1 MKHTVALID
10 WSHLIEDF
18 LDNIGLSIDEFCQD
32 MTGGWMFGYIEAL
45 KSVGVSTVLFC
56 FTTQVLQP
64 KRVQHRPTGAT
75 IWLVPS
81 PALYR
86 NLRKCIPNPYASTV
100 VEAAGEFSRLKTA
113 WLYLL
118 LQLAPFLATPLRSLA
133 KLLKQE
139 GCTRLLCQDYEHAR
153 FDLCVLLGFFLRIPV
168 YASFQGG
175 NWQQSKFER
184 PIRPFS
190 LARCAGLI
198 IASGIE
204 QQRVIQEYRLNPAKI
219 AQTFNPIDLSMWN
232 VKNQMEAREQLQ
244 LAPHAKIAIWHGR
257 IDLKRKGLD
266 VLLQAWALVLDR
278 VDQIAHPLHL
288 YILGNGNDHAA
299 FAALLKQQAMP
310 SVTWLD
316 TYLNDRSLIA
326 TWLKAADLYVF
337 PSRHE
342 GFPVAPIEA
351 LASGLPLIA
360 SDAPGIPDILA
371 HGAESGGIMVPKNDA
386 EALAKALQLVLG
398 EDKLRISLG
407 KNAQTRAESAFG
419 LENVG
424 LQLKTFMQLS

>member
-56 FTTQVLQP
+56 FSAQVAQP

-86 NLRKCIPNPYASTV
+86 SLRKYIPNPYASTV
-100 VEAAGEFSRLKTA
+100 LEAAGEFSWFKSA

-118 LQLAPFLATPLRSLA
+118 LQLAPFLSTPLRSLA
-133 KLLKQE
+133 KLLKKE
-139 GCTRLLCQDYEHAR
+139 ACTRILCQDYEHAR
-153 FDLCVLLGFFLRIPV
+153 FDLCVFLGSFLRIPV

-175 NWQQSKFER
+175 NWQQSKFEWL
-184 PIRPFS
+184 IRPFS

-198 IASGIE
+198 IASGVE
-204 QQRVIQEYRLNPAKI
+204 HQRVVQQYGLKPAKI
-219 AQTFNPIDLSMWN
+219 AQIFNPIDLSMWRG
-232 VKNQMEAREQLQ
+232 KNQAQAREQLQ

-266 VLLQAWALVLDR
+266 VLLEAWALVLGR
-278 VDQIAHPLHL
+278 VDQTTHPLQL
-288 YILGNGNDHAA
+288 YILGNGNDHVA
-299 FAALLKQQAMP
+299 FAALLKQHAMP
-310 SVTWLD
+310 SVSWLD
-316 TYLNDRSLIA
+316 SYINDRSLIA

-371 HGAESGGIMVPKNDA
+371 NGAESGGIIVPKNEA
-386 EALAKALQLVLG
+386 EALAKALQLVFE
-398 EDKLRISLG
+398 EDSLRISLG
-407 KNAQTRAESAFG
+407 KNAQTRAENAFG

-424 LQLKTFMQLS
+424 LQLKNFMQLS